1 MCITNKIDFHF
12 GVSLDVGF
20 KVRITGEGGEDAPF
34 FTPTIWARE
43 DTRVGVI
50 GER

>member
-12 GVSLDVGF
+12 GVSLDIGF

-34 FTPTIWARE
+34 FTPLFGRE
-43 DTRVGVI
+43 KIPGWV
-50 GER
+50 